1 MPAELPVVYQFVLGL
16 GFNRDEEFMNAV
28 AQCEQDIRVIK
39 DVKVISTYMAESDIA
54 ISSQGRTMYEL
65 ATMKVPT
72 IILAQ
77 NDRETTHEFGYM
89 KNGFINLGNGGEVEE
104 DTLRET
110 LLWLI
115 HTPQIRKQMKESMA
129 KLNLSGG
136 IRRVKRIIL
145 ESNK

>member
-1 MPAELPVVYQFVLGL
+1 
-16 GFNRDEEFMNAV
+16 
-28 AQCEQDIRVIK
+28 
-39 DVKVISTYMAESDIA
+39 
-54 ISSQGRTMYEL
+54 
-65 ATMKVPT
+65 
-72 IILAQ
+72 
-77 NDRETTHEFGYM
+77 M